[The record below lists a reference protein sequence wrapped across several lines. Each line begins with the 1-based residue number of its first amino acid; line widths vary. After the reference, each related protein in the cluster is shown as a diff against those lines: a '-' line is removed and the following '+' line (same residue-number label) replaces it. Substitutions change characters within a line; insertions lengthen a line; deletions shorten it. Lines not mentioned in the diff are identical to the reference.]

1 MTRGPQET
9 RARLLEAATDLFAE
23 RGFHGTGVRE
33 IALRA
38 GVNVA
43 SANYH
48 FGSKEDLYLE
58 VLRNHFATIRARLA
72 ERRAKV
78 SADELATLGRD
89 ELVDV
94 LRSRV
99 TTIVEIFVGPPPSRH
114 ARLMLR
120 ELLDPSAALPIAV
133 EEFLRPEVRDS
144 KAILSRLAPGLDE
157 ATVERCVFSMMAPVL
172 YHALA
177 RPALLLMSGR
187 EEFPPDFAAEL
198 GNHVTAFSLGGLEQL
213 ARAARTAAR
222 R

>member
-1 MTRGPQET
+1 MSRAAQET
-9 RARLLEAATDLFAE
+9 CTRLLRAATDLFAE

-48 FGSKEDLYLE
+48 FGSKEELYLE
-58 VLRNHFATIRARLA
+58 VLRGHFAAVRARLA

-78 SADELATLGRD
+78 PAEVLSGMTRD
-89 ELVDV
+89 ELVGL

-99 TTIVEIFVGPPPSRH
+99 TTMIEFFVGPPASEH
-114 ARLMLR
+114 TRLMLR

-133 EEFLRPEVRDS
+133 DEFLRPEVRES
-144 KAILSRLAPGLDE
+144 RAILARLAPHLDE
-157 ATVERCVFSMMAPVL
+157 ATLERCVFSIMAPVL

-177 RPALLLMSGR
+177 KPALLLMSGR
-187 EEFPPDFAAEL
+187 EEFPADFVTLLAD
-198 GNHVTAFSLGGLEQL
+198 HVTRFSLGGLQGLEREATEGGL
-213 ARAARTAAR
+213 
-222 R
+222 